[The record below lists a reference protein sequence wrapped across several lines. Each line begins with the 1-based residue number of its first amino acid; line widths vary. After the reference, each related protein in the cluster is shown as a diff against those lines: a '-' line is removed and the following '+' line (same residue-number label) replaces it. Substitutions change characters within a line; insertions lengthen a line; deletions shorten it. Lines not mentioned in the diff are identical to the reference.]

1 MRAKGDWGCRPFPL
15 MQSPLP
21 GPADRHNATA
31 VDLNTGY
38 NSLHRSYPRLSPSGS
53 SFDWKRGV
61 NIKNPEVELLAT
73 EVAELAGETKTE
85 AIRLALRERKER
97 LARRSFA
104 TKRERLR
111 TFLEK
116 EVWPQI
122 PEQYRGVEISKAER
136 EKMLGYG
143 PGGYNE

>member
-21 GPADRHNATA
+21 GPADRHQATA

-61 NIKNPEVELLAT
+61 LR
-73 EVAELAGETKTE
+73 
-85 AIRLALRERKER
+85 RLSQTSGKYDSTERKPIISHQIRPAMMDFQVSLLMDDGLPFE
-97 LARRSFA
+97 AAAVAITMFTWQTQMEQKCA
-104 TKRERLR
+104 T
-111 TFLEK
+111 
-116 EVWPQI
+116 
-122 PEQYRGVEISKAER
+122 
-136 EKMLGYG
+136 
-143 PGGYNE
+143 